1 MSAVACIANVPS
13 APGKRAELAAALRAA
28 LGNVEQEAGT
38 RYYILHEDD
47 KDEDLLWMYEL
58 YEGPEAF
65 DAHRTA
71 PWMAELGPAIGPFLG
86 GRPELTFVTPIG
98 GKGL

>member
-1 MSAVACIANVPS
+1 MSAVACIAKVPS
-13 APGKRAELAAALRAA
+13 APGKRAELAAALQAA

-47 KDEDLLWMYEL
+47 KDENILWMYEL
-58 YEGPEAF
+58 YEGQSDLEA
-65 DAHRTA
+65 HMRA
-71 PWMAELGPAIGPFLG
+71 PWFAELGPAIGPYLG